1 MSPMR
6 SGDRRESCK
15 HHNSATP
22 LRRIHRLPS
31 FDPHPTQPYRRVASR
46 LALFWAGF
54 VAIHK
59 ETGVDRQTPRCVTM
73 VIVSVHMDRRGGY
86 KEVPIYRPA
95 PRRTLNPD
103 ERQRLE
109 AEHRR
114 LNAAAEK
121 QAGIARHLREV
132 QMVPPGDL
140 HRKQQAVRLELA
152 QRREKKIRFAACESA
167 GIARRY
173 GAETALLKLYG
184 DAVHNIANSAV
195 QRVHL
200 SHEAQPLT
208 SERVHALFHR
218 TPPDAAAPR
227 VLSRPSPKR
236 LQGDTEASDY
246 FMPHFGAPPMQQGL
260 HATLALQR
268 ASSAGRVRPGTSRN
282 VEHPYQ
288 RGSGRPSS
296 RPSSA
301 PVVSSSGALEMKAT
315 QTWQELIFQR
325 GRKAKEEYNKAF
337 LGKTRPSSAASER
350 TSEAA
355 AALAAR
361 EAAIAARAQ
370 ELKEK
375 MAALKAAK
383 DAGDITVPEYA
394 QAISK
399 LRQEHQAA
407 EQAAEAAR
415 TLEETTQEYFA
426 REQELAKRLSKGGS
440 PPSAAELAHARDVAL
455 CVRLE
460 AKLGRPPTEAE
471 MAAGR
476 SSTEHPRAR
485 RALYLDE
492 EPPPA
497 EARPAATEATRSP
510 PSRPASRSDE
520 TRQQTYAEMMLEDQ
534 RRAEAMVKAEEL
546 RIRNEKRKTL
556 DIIEFLARKS
566 AERVAAAL
574 VEKRAHESAAEAA
587 LKLKEQQVA
596 RRAVADE
603 AARIVGMAV
612 MKALERAAGPWPQR
626 EAPRR
631 PYA

>member
-1 MSPMR
+1 
-6 SGDRRESCK
+6 
-15 HHNSATP
+15 
-22 LRRIHRLPS
+22 
-31 FDPHPTQPYRRVASR
+31 
-46 LALFWAGF
+46 
-54 VAIHK
+54 
-59 ETGVDRQTPRCVTM
+59 M
-73 VIVSVHMDRRGGY
+73 VIVTVHLDRRGGY
-86 KEVPIYRPA
+86 KEVPVYRPA
-95 PRRTLNPD
+95 PRRTLSPD

-132 QMVPPGDL
+132 QMVPPADL

-152 QRREKKIRFAACESA
+152 QRREKKIRFAARESA
-167 GIARRY
+167 GISRRY
-173 GAETALLKLYG
+173 GTETALLKLYG

-195 QRVHL
+195 QRVHV

-246 FMPHFGAPPMQQGL
+246 FMPHFGAPPMQPGL

-301 PVVSSSGALEMKAT
+301 PVVSSSGALEMKPT
-315 QTWQELIFQR
+315 QSWQELIFQR

-337 LGKTRPSSAASER
+337 IGKTRPSSAASER

-375 MAALKAAK
+375 MAALKTVFKEDGVIHAGNSSQISDGSGALLFMSAEKAK
-383 DAGDITVPEYA
+383 SLGLKPIARVHTACLAGADPVMMLSAPIPATQKVLKRSGLSVDDIGVFEVNEAFAPVPMAWLKEIGA
-394 QAISK
+394 DERKLNPNGGAIA
-399 LRQEHQAA
+399 LGHP
-407 EQAAEAAR
+407 
-415 TLEETTQEYFA
+415 L
-426 REQELAKRLSKGGS
+426 GGS
-440 PPSAAELAHARDVAL
+440 
-455 CVRLE
+455 
-460 AKLGRPPTEAE
+460 G
-471 MAAGR
+471 
-476 SSTEHPRAR
+476 
-485 RALYLDE
+485 
-492 EPPPA
+492 
-497 EARPAATEATRSP
+497 
-510 PSRPASRSDE
+510 
-520 TRQQTYAEMMLEDQ
+520 
-534 RRAEAMVKAEEL
+534 
-546 RIRNEKRKTL
+546 
-556 DIIEFLARKS
+556 
-566 AERVAAAL
+566 
-574 VEKRAHESAAEAA
+574 
-587 LKLKEQQVA
+587 
-596 RRAVADE
+596 
-603 AARIVGMAV
+603 ARIMTTMLYHMRDNNIRYGLQTMCEGGGQAN
-612 MKALERAAGPWPQR
+612 ATILELL
-626 EAPRR
+626 
-631 PYA
+631 